1 MPIHD
6 YHCRSCGADF
16 ELLVLAGRAPACKA
30 CNSPQVDRQAV
41 ALTAAPGKSQAVI
54 AAGRR
59 AAAREG
65 HFSHYSKADRAKV
78 R

>member
-6 YHCRSCGADF
+6 YHCRTCGADF
-16 ELLVLAGRAPACKA
+16 ELLVLGSSVPLCKA
-30 CNSPQVDRQAV
+30 CSSPDVERQMS
-41 ALTAAPGKSQAVI
+41 LTAAPGKSAAIV

-65 HFSHYSKADRAKV
+65 HFSNYSSADRAKV

>member
-6 YHCRSCGADF
+6 YHCRNCGADF
-16 ELLVLAGRAPACKA
+16 ELLVRGNSLPACKA
-30 CNSPQVDRQAV
+30 CHSADVQRQVS
-41 ALTAAPGKSQAVI
+41 LTAAPGKSPAIV

-59 AAAREG
+59 AAARAG
-65 HFSHYSKADRAKV
+65 HLSHYSSADRAKV

>member
-6 YHCRSCGADF
+6 YHCRTCGADF
-16 ELLVLAGRAPACKA
+16 ERLVLGSNVPLCKA
-30 CNSPQVDRQAV
+30 CNSADVERQVS
-41 ALTAAPGKSQAVI
+41 LTAAPGKSAAVV

-65 HFSHYSKADRAKV
+65 HFSNYSAADRAKV

>member
-6 YHCRSCGADF
+6 YHCRACGQRF
-16 ELLVLAGRAPACKA
+16 ELLVLGSAVPTCRHCGSTALER
-30 CNSPQVDRQAV
+30 QVS
-41 ALTAAPGKSQAVI
+41 LTAPQGRSAAIV

-65 HFSHYSKADRAKV
+65 HFSQYGAAEKARL

>member
-6 YHCRSCGADF
+6 YHCRACGAAF
-16 ELLVLAGRAPACKA
+16 ELLVLGSREPLCKA
-30 CNSPQVDRQAV
+30 CNSPDVERQV
-41 ALTAAPGKSQAVI
+41 ALTAAPGKSAGII

-65 HFSHYSKADRAKV
+65 HFSNYSSADRAKA